1 METGA
6 NRCELTACIAELEA
20 LRYTPAGI
28 PALNLKIEHSS
39 SVLEAGQVRQVK
51 AVIKAIALGSM
62 AERLASQPIGSA
74 WKFTGFLAASR
85 NGKQLQL
92 HIQDMTLDH

>member
-1 METGA
+1 M
-6 NRCELTACIAELEA
+6 TACIAELAA

-39 SVLEAGQVRQVK
+39 SQLEAGQVRQVK
-51 AVIKAIALGSM
+51 ATLKAVALGSM
-62 AERLASQPIGSA
+62 AERLVKQPIGSV
-74 WKFTGFLAASR
+74 WKFNGFLASTR

-92 HIQDMTLDH
+92 HIQEMTLAP

>member
-1 METGA
+1 MESGA
-6 NRCELTACIAELEA
+6 NHCELTACIAELDA

-28 PALNLKIEHSS
+28 PALNLRLEHNS

-51 AVIKAIALGSM
+51 ASLKAVALGSM
-62 AERLASQPIGSA
+62 AERLVNQPIGSV
-74 WKFTGFLAASR
+74 WKFTGFLASTR

-92 HIQDMTLDH
+92 HIQEMTLDH